1 MGSLPRRVNMK
12 SLVLL
17 ALTSAALAAPQQQGN
32 KRFIGGIGGIGGVP
46 HGGIGGV
53 HPGGIGGIHGGIGGV
68 HPGVHPGG
76 IGGVHGA
83 FPGNVHGGIGAI
95 HGGIGGVGIGG
106 YPGGYPGAGIGIG
119 GIGANNIGGNP
130 GGIPQGNILGL
141 PCKKFA
147 PRPDPITGQY
157 LCADSIDDALINQGI
172 SQNNGGLPHN
182 AGGGLFPGGFGR

>member
-1 MGSLPRRVNMK
+1 
-12 SLVLL
+12 LVLL

-32 KRFIGGIGGIGGVP
+32 KHFIGGIGGGFGGVP
-46 HGGIGGV
+46 H
-53 HPGGIGGIHGGIGGV
+53 GGIGGIHGGIGGV
-68 HPGVHPGG
+68 HPGA

-95 HGGIGGVGIGG
+95 HGSIGGVGVGG
-106 YPGGYPGAGIGIG
+106 YPGGYPGGFPGAGGIGIG